1 MHTAATLT
9 GMVAIVLFGVW
20 GALFMSSWG
29 IVAASGMPLTASI
42 DAMEAANQPYSV
54 LPGLL
59 FAALG
64 VVLGF
69 AWVWLMWSPRVA
81 VPAWAGFSLWAAIIA
96 LGGPAYFFASFGNI
110 NSVGDTFYGWDPA
123 AAFAF
128 QAPLYLVSAVA
139 AVNAVG
145 APLCGPFLH
154 LSPARRTQASSS
166 SS

>member
-1 MHTAATLT
+1 MRTAATLT
-9 GMVAIVLFGVW
+9 GMVAIALFGVW
-20 GALFMSSWG
+20 GALLMSSWV

-42 DAMEAANQPYSV
+42 NAMEAANQPYSV

-123 AAFAF
+123 AAFAL

-139 AVNAVG
+139 AVIAIG
-145 APLCGPFLH
+145 APLCVLILH
-154 LSPARRTQASSS
+154 ASRVRRMHAESSPS
-166 SS
+166 